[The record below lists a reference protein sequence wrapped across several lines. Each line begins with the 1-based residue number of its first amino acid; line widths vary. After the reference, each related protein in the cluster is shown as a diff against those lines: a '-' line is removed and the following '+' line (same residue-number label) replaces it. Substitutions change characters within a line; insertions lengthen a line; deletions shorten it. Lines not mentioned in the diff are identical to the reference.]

1 MDNLPRVSVNTD
13 MSDQRCF
20 GCGENNPIGLKL
32 TFTWDGEIARTEFTP
47 DKFHQGWPRIVH
59 GGILSC
65 LLDEVMSSAIRYEG
79 MNCLTTEM
87 AVKFKRPAKVEEP
100 LVATASI
107 TGNNKRLVK
116 TKGQVTLPD
125 GTLIAEGTA
134 TWYILEGGVNEN
146 EEAQAMPEGKLEAVI
161 WDMDGVIA
169 DTGNFHF
176 KAWQE
181 VFRKKGVNFTEDDFR
196 HHFGQRNDTIIR
208 DACGGRIAPDEL
220 DVIADEKEASY
231 RQKMAQNIK
240 PLPGALELMRL
251 LADNGVKMA
260 IASSAPPENI
270 QLITHS
276 LGIEDYFQAIV
287 WGREVTEGKP
297 SPQAF
302 LLAASKLGIEP
313 RNCLV
318 LEDAVAGVTAAKSAG
333 MKCLAVTNTHPKAS
347 LKEADLVVDKLEG
360 IGMSALE
367 TLFRPAG

>member
-13 MSDQRCF
+13 MSDELGF

-32 TFTWDGEIARTEFTP
+32 VFTWDGEIARTEFTP
-47 DKFHQGWPRIVH
+47 DKFHQGWSRIVH

-65 LLDEVMSSAIRYEG
+65 LLDEVMSSAIRYKG

-87 AVKFKRPAKVEEP
+87 AVKFRRPARVEEP
-100 LVATASI
+100 LVATASV
-107 TGNNKRLVK
+107 TSHNKRLVK
-116 TKGQVTLPD
+116 TKGQIILPD

-134 TWYILEGGVNEN
+134 IWYILEDSVNEV
-146 EEAQAMPEGKLEAVI
+146 EEAQAMPEGKLEAVV

-169 DTGNFHF
+169 DTGIFHF

-181 VFRKKGVNFTEDDFR
+181 VFRKKGVNL
-196 HHFGQRNDTIIR
+196 
-208 DACGGRIAPDEL
+208 L

-231 RQKMAQNIK
+231 RQKVAQNIK

-251 LADNGVKMA
+251 LTDNGVKMA

-270 QLITHS
+270 QLITHG
-276 LGIEDYFQAIV
+276 LGIDDYFQAIV

-302 LLAASKLGIEP
+302 LLAASKLGVEP

-318 LEDAVAGVTAAKSAG
+318 LEDAVAGVAAAKSAG
-333 MKCLAVTNTHPKAS
+333 MKCLAITNTHPKAS

-367 TLFRPAG
+367 ALFSSAG